1 MKKKHTAVN
10 TNLLSIDIGSYC
22 VKIAAGQKSG
32 DRIKITALAKK
43 ELPEGVYEN
52 GRIQDPLTL
61 KTILQGLIRDNHI
74 KQKDVAITYEGNDII
89 KRDLIVPKV
98 DDKDQLELITYEVSQ
113 YLPIDIENYILQY
126 KEIEEIEEDNTI
138 KLKILLGAIPKDLV
152 RTLYDFIID
161 CGLNPVFMDVHSNS
175 LEKFVEFGLDS
186 IASTKT
192 IAVVEIGHK
201 LIDISIFEKGM
212 YKFNRLLKMGAA
224 DFDKILVNHLDLPA
238 EEIFHR
244 KKMTHL
250 SKLRTLNDSDENTS
264 NNESSLM
271 ATEILNCLE
280 DCLNEVDKVF
290 KYYTY
295 RGPEHFIDTIY
306 LTGGGAQLKD
316 LSMIF
321 REKFEIDTQVVNSY
335 SGIEIATKK
344 LVDELPIYV
353 NAVGALIRK

>member
-1 MKKKHTAVN
+1 MKKKRGVVN
-10 TNLLSIDIGSYC
+10 TNLLSIDIGSYS
-22 VKIAAGQKSG
+22 VKIAAGQKTG
-32 DRIKITALAKK
+32 DRIKLTALAKK

-61 KTILQGLIRDNHI
+61 KTIIQGLIRDHHI
-74 KQKDVAITYEGNDII
+74 KQKDVAITYEGHDII
-89 KRDLIVPKV
+89 KRDLVVPKV
-98 DDKDQLELITYEVSQ
+98 DNQDQLELITYEVSQ

-126 KEIEEIEEDNTI
+126 KEIEEIEEDNAI
-138 KLKILLGAIPKDLV
+138 KLKILLGAIPKDV
-152 RTLYDFIID
+152 VKTLFDFITD
-161 CGLNPVFMDVHSNS
+161 CGLNPVYMDVHSNS

-192 IAVVEIGHK
+192 IAFVEIGHR
-201 LIDISIFEKGM
+201 LIDISIFEKGQ

-224 DFDKILVNHLDLPA
+224 DFDRIMMNHLNLPN
-238 EEIFHR
+238 EEIFH
-244 KKMTHL
+244 KKTMTRL
-250 SKLRTLNDSDENTS
+250 SALKEMSHSDGNQQNLE
-264 NNESSLM
+264 L
-271 ATEILNCLE
+271 ATEILGCLD

-290 KYYTY
+290 KYYTS

-321 REKFEIDTQVVNSY
+321 REKFEIDTQIVSSY